1 MGLGQGDTVHV
12 NRGLIPTGRGIL
24 TACGGRWDATRARN
38 TWPELLG
45 WCTQRSSGAGEI
57 CFGTTPMARKPGI
70 VAADSPIRGAKPR
83 PARGGRTGY
92 EDKGK
97 AATAASVMA
106 GDDLA
111 ALGPY
116 RAGARLGFG
125 FWDRRRALPMVIS
138 AALRRD
144 PRHAGCLPG
153 GGRDVVAPP
162 SAPEAR
168 PITSERLS
176 MSVAAAGNPAPLGR
190 VLRCPHPQ
198 KRRTAG
204 DNPDLSAS
212 PGLSLMAF
220 GRGPLS
226 RRASSSGG
234 TRARSRRSSSM
245 RARIAGKSSAAR
257 GRGDWGSIV
266 GKLGKQ
272 GEDDRLDNYG

>member
-1 MGLGQGDTVHV
+1 MCV

-57 CFGTTPMARKPGI
+57 CFGTTPMARNPGI

-97 AATAASVMA
+97 ATIAPSGMA

-116 RAGARLGFG
+116 CTGARLGFG
-125 FWDRRRALPMVIS
+125 IWDRRRALPHADF
-138 AALRRD
+138 AAIRRD

-153 GGRDVVAPP
+153 DGCDLVAHQ
-162 SAPEAR
+162 STSEAR
-168 PITSERLS
+168 ATISELSSMPI
-176 MSVAAAGNPAPLGR
+176 AAAGTLAVDVRVGAVLALKSPDASRVTAPACVPAPACR
-190 VLRCPHPQ
+190 
-198 KRRTAG
+198 
-204 DNPDLSAS
+204 
-212 PGLSLMAF
+212 
-220 GRGPLS
+220 
-226 RRASSSGG
+226 
-234 TRARSRRSSSM
+234 
-245 RARIAGKSSAAR
+245 
-257 GRGDWGSIV
+257 
-266 GKLGKQ
+266 
-272 GEDDRLDNYG
+272 